1 MIIYF
6 SSFMPQFIYAARHSI
21 IARIFLTSVGVIFA
35 FWLLAPQTHAAYQIA
50 QSQPANNP
58 AADINSQLDAAGTRT
73 GLKNQDPRQTVAYII
88 YVSLTLLGMI
98 FVALVV
104 YAGFLWLTA
113 GGEEE
118 KIKKAKGLIFNGII
132 GIAIV
137 LSAYGISRL
146 VFNYLLK
153 ATVNPLYNYYPSQYK

>member
-1 MIIYF
+1 MPDFSRKQLSISNHIIVW
-6 SSFMPQFIYAARHSI
+6 SI
-21 IARIFLTSVGVIFA
+21 GIFLVLCVQVTQA
-35 FWLLAPQTHAAYQIA
+35 HAAYQLA
-50 QSQPANNP
+50 ENSESASP
-58 AADINSQLDAAGTRT
+58 AADINKQLDIAGKRT

-88 YVSLTLLGMI
+88 YLSLTLLGMV
-98 FVALVV
+98 FVGLVA

-118 KIKKAKGLIFNGII
+118 KIKTAKGLITNGII

-153 ATVNPLYNYYPSQYK
+153 ATVNPLYDYYPSQYK

>member
-1 MIIYF
+1 
-6 SSFMPQFIYAARHSI
+6 MPTSLRKHFFATSP
-21 IARIFLTSVGVIFA
+21 FLLWGVGAVFA
-35 FWLLAPQTHAAYQIA
+35 LLLQAPQARASYQLA
-50 QSQPANNP
+50 EDTAPTSAS
-58 AADINSQLDAAGTRT
+58 ADINKQLDAAGGRT

-88 YVSLTLLGMI
+88 YVSLTLLGMV
-98 FVALVV
+98 FVGLVT

-118 KIKKAKGLIFNGII
+118 KIKTAKGLITNGII

-153 ATVNPLYNYYPSQYK
+153 ATVNPLNEYYPSTYK

>member
-1 MIIYF
+1 MQELLDKRFSAII
-6 SSFMPQFIYAARHSI
+6 SI
-21 IARIFLTSVGVIFA
+21 IVLSAGIVFA
-35 FWLLAPQTHAAYQIA
+35 FWVQIPQTHAAYQLA
-50 QSQPANNP
+50 EDTSPNSPAI
-58 AADINSQLDAAGTRT
+58 DINKQLDVAGGRT
-73 GLKNQDPRQTVAYII
+73 GLKNQDPRQTVAYLI

-98 FVALVV
+98 FVGLIV

-118 KIKKAKGLIFNGII
+118 KIKTAKGLITNGII

-153 ATVNPLYNYYPSQYK
+153 ATINPLNEYYPANYK

>member
-1 MIIYF
+1 MQTSLRKHF
-6 SSFMPQFIYAARHSI
+6 FAASP
-21 IARIFLTSVGVIFA
+21 FLLWVVGAVFA
-35 FWLLAPQTHAAYQIA
+35 LLLQAPQARAAYQLA
-50 QSQPANNP
+50 QEPQTNA
-58 AADINSQLDAAGTRT
+58 AADINKQLDTAGKST

-88 YVSLTLLGMI
+88 YVSLSLLGMV
-98 FVALVV
+98 FVGLVV

-113 GGEEE
+113 GGEED
-118 KIKKAKGLIFNGII
+118 KIKTAKGLITNGVI

-153 ATVNPLYNYYPSQYK
+153 ATVNPLYDYYSSQYK